1 METIEAINLNKLR
14 DEAYQ
19 NAVEHGWH
27 DEDLSTEHFLCL
39 VISELMEAVQA
50 ERKGKRSDVAKFN
63 EWQGNNIPFSEET
76 RVRRF
81 QEDFEAYIK
90 DSVEDELSDV
100 CIRMLDL
107 AGLLGVS
114 FLGVKFPLKI
124 RDEIY
129 KYKSQK
135 TFTEWCYDLTRF
147 IANYNPW
154 HITTLD
160 FFVNILQEVFIMSKI
175 KGFDLLWHIE
185 MKMKYNRTRPRM
197 HGNNKF

>member
-1 METIEAINLNKLR
+1 METIKTIDLNKLR
-14 DEAYQ
+14 DEAFQ
-19 NAVEHGWH
+19 IAVEHGWH
-27 DEDLSTEHFLCL
+27 DEVLSTEHFLCL
-39 VISELMEAVQA
+39 IISELMEAVQA
-50 ERKGKRSDVAKFN
+50 ERKGKRADVAKFN

-76 RVRRF
+76 RIRRF

-90 DSVEDELSDV
+90 DSVEDELADV
-100 CIRMLDL
+100 CIRIFDL

-147 IANYNPW
+147 IGNYNPW

-197 HGNNKF
+197 HGNKKF

>member
-1 METIEAINLNKLR
+1 METIKTINLNKLR

-27 DEDLSTEHFLCL
+27 DEDLSDEHFLCL

-90 DSVEDELSDV
+90 DSVEDELADV
-100 CIRMLDL
+100 CIRIFDL

-124 RDEIY
+124 REEIY

-175 KGFDLLWHIE
+175 KGFDFLWHIE
-185 MKMKYNRTRPRM
+185 QKMKYNRTRPRM